1 MKALKVVFS
10 IIGGVLVIAAAV
22 TAIFVFRDSIEEF
35 YANLKGRCCPRKKTG
50 DEFSDF
56 ADV

>member
-1 MKALKVVFS
+1 MKAFRIVFS
-10 IIGGVLVIAAAV
+10 IIGGVLVIAAAL
-22 TAIFVFRDSIEEF
+22 TAIFVFRDRIEEF
-35 YANLKGRCCPRKKTG
+35 CSSLKENCCHRKKGG